1 MTRLTLLLPGLVLLT
16 AACSGRHDTG
26 SGMIPRREAH
36 YRITAYDS
44 ATVDVRLPLVTLA
57 VNAAA
62 AIDTV
67 TADSHNMW
75 INVTYPRYG
84 AVIRYTVTTGDAAI
98 LDKAIDNR
106 QERMRLNAGSSHC
119 EVSHFINPSGAEG
132 VIWSHPTASVTPLQ
146 MLATDGKTYMVS
158 GTVEMNDSN
167 IERAAPIVEIL
178 RRDMNIT
185 ARSL

>member
-1 MTRLTLLLPGLVLLT
+1 MTRLTLLLPGLALLT
-16 AACSGRHDTG
+16 AACSGRHDTS

-36 YRITAYDS
+36 YRITPYDS
-44 ATVDVRLPLVTLA
+44 ATVDVRLPHVTLSVNSAA
-57 VNAAA
+57 V
-62 AIDTV
+62 IDTM

-75 INVTYPRYG
+75 INVTYPRYD
-84 AVIRYTVTTGDAAI
+84 AVIHYTVTTGDAT
-98 LDKAIDNR
+98 LLSKAIDNR
-106 QERMRLNAGSSHC
+106 QERMSLNAGSSHC
-119 EVSHFINPSGAEG
+119 EVFHFSNPSGAEG

-158 GTVEMNDSN
+158 GTVEMNDSD

-178 RRDMNIT
+178 RRDMDIT